1 MAAIFKKEDGAQSRH
16 VYNWASTLAVNVMN
30 NATAA
35 LSPSDRASLDKVTLA
50 FVVSPAEPR
59 VSFARVTCLRAFESG
74 VLPPS
79 RCIAC
84 HTLSFLCSRL
94 SRGHPRTFFP
104 PRRGNRPYR
113 PLTSC
118 ATGSS
123 SEAPPLRIFH
133 ARDDSF

>member
-35 LSPSDRASLDKVTLA
+35 LSPYDRASLDKVTLA

-74 VLPPS
+74 LLPPS

-84 HTLSFLCSRL
+84 HTLSLFCAVGCHVGT
-94 SRGHPRTFFP
+94 RGHYFLLDVEIDHIDR
-104 PRRGNRPYR
+104 
-113 PLTSC
+113 
-118 ATGSS
+118 
-123 SEAPPLRIFH
+123 
-133 ARDDSF
+133 